1 MKSVVVFESMYGNTH
16 AIAEQIAAGL
26 ETVGSVVIGNPTQVV
41 PSTAADADLIVVG
54 GPTHI
59 HGMTSTASRRAAADT
74 ATKDPD
80 VDLDPDLDAE
90 GLSVGL
96 RDWFDDL
103 PDGRGRTGAAF
114 DTRLDKPAVFTGSAA
129 KGIAK
134 RLRRHHLDAI
144 AEAESFLVGDTAG
157 PLLPGE
163 AERAR
168 QWGEELA
175 RRLQNRSGPTRR
187 K

>member
-26 ETVGSVVIGNPTQVV
+26 GSIGSVVLGNTTQVAA
-41 PSTAADADLIVVG
+41 SSAAAADLVVVG
-54 GPTHI
+54 GPTHV
-59 HGMTSTASRRAAADT
+59 HGMSSSTSRRAAADA

-80 VDLDPDLDAE
+80 VDLDPSFDAE

-96 RDWFDDL
+96 RDWFADM
-103 PDGRGRTGAAF
+103 PEGRGRVGAAF
-114 DTRLDKPAVFTGSAA
+114 DTRIDKPALLTGSAA

-134 RLRRHHLDAI
+134 RLKRHHLDAI
-144 AEAESFLVGDTAG
+144 ADPESFLVGDMAG

-168 QWGEELA
+168 QWGKELG
-175 RRLQNRSGPTRR
+175 RQLQTRSGSTRTG
-187 K
+187 